1 MTRCEIMPNPGELIL
16 IPVPFTDLSSQ
27 KRRPVIVISSGEYN
41 QSSRD
46 VLVIA
51 INSNLQPMPYSI
63 PLNSEDMA
71 TEILN
76 QTSIIRA
83 DLVCTLEQSLIV
95 KRFGVVK
102 SEILE
107 RVIATIQQIISYVP

>member
-1 MTRCEIMPNPGELIL
+1 MLNPGELIL
-16 IPVPFTDLSSQ
+16 IPVPFTNLSSQ

-46 VLVIA
+46 ILVVA
-51 INSNLQPMPYSI
+51 VTSNLQPMPYSI
-63 PLNSEDMA
+63 LLNPEDMA
-71 TEILN
+71 IGILK

-83 DLVCTLEQSLIV
+83 DKIYTLEQSLIV
-95 KRFGVVK
+95 KRFGIVK

-107 RVIATIQQIISYVP
+107 KVIATIQQIISCVP